1 MIPSS
6 QSLSIP
12 CSNHLSI
19 PPSPSPSPSSLLG
32 NNCQLSFIHTNILKI
47 SFSHL
52 LPSTSVTLSNFRSL
66 SDGNSLAPVT
76 ISVSP
81 LPFSLNPL
89 VLISGPSEVLLSPS
103 PPQEVCW
110 WLNTLQVGGRNV
122 DYDITKSDV
131 TLVKGGLV
139 IKVGDSGVRVC
150 YGGGDGD
157 GWEDL
162 TAGKKYELVVEAT
175 SELFGTV
182 GSETFEF
189 VFLDSF
195 SSSSSRSL
203 IPQEVSSSSPISSSQ
218 KRQQSISC
226 EELWEDNPSSLYG
239 VQLYP
244 SGKVYLPSSLRSEG
258 LTVLLKGLTPCQNS
272 ELSKELLS
280 KGNVT
285 WIFFDVPDLNA
296 NDYSSG
302 TQLFV
307 PTSILTTN
315 FAPSIFYRVGVTFTW
330 EEDEMGGG
338 GGRGGGGHLTS
349 EMSFQFL
356 GGSVEFVLTN
366 DEGGGAILA
375 DSPLVLN
382 FQGSVTEDER
392 RGLVDGDALVWSW
405 QWGCV
410 NPLTREICRYEDG
423 GEVVMPTSGERFVS
437 DGERKFEVGV
447 PMLFVVRAL
456 VVGKEGGV
464 SQGEWE
470 RVYFGMADDVS
481 FQLETGVWDCL
492 VGGNGQGY
500 HVCVSLLF
508 FFFHLFILFYCI
520 YWIGFFFLSFFF
532 YHSYCI

>member
-1 MIPSS
+1 M
-6 QSLSIP
+6 
-12 CSNHLSI
+12 
-19 PPSPSPSPSSLLG
+19 
-32 NNCQLSFIHTNILKI
+32 
-47 SFSHL
+47 
-52 LPSTSVTLSNFRSL
+52 
-66 SDGNSLAPVT
+66 
-76 ISVSP
+76 
-81 LPFSLNPL
+81 
-89 VLISGPSEVLLSPS
+89 
-103 PPQEVCW
+103 
-110 WLNTLQVGGRNV
+110 GGRGV
-122 DYDITKSDV
+122 DYDVTKSDV

-139 IKVGDSGVRVC
+139 IKVGDSGARVC
-150 YGGGDGD
+150 YGGEDGD

-162 TAGKKYELVVEAT
+162 KAGKTYKLVVEAT

-189 VFLDSF
+189 VFSDS
-195 SSSSSRSL
+195 
-203 IPQEVSSSSPISSSQ
+203 SSSSPISSQ

-226 EELWEDNPSSLYG
+226 EELWEDDPSSLYG

-285 WIFFDVPDLNA
+285 WTFFDVPDLNA

-302 TQLFV
+302 TRLFV

-330 EEDEMGGG
+330 EEDEIGGG
-338 GGRGGGGHLTS
+338 GGGGGEGRGHLTS

-375 DSPLVLN
+375 DSLLVLN

-392 RGLVDGDALVWSW
+392 RGLIDGDALVWSW

-410 NPLTREICRYEDG
+410 NPLTREMCRYEDG

-437 DGERKFEVGV
+437 DGGRKFGVGV

-456 VVGKEGGV
+456 VVGEEGGV
-464 SQGEWE
+464 SRGEWE

-481 FQLETGVWDCL
+481 FQLKTGVWDCL

-500 HVCVSLLF
+500 RVCVSLLF
-508 FFFHLFILFYCI
+508 FSFLFI
-520 YWIGFFFLSFFF
+520 FFFFFITFIGLDFFF
-532 YHSYCI
+532 IIFFFFFF